1 MEGKR
6 SGLGVFVI
14 QGKRGAS
21 SQLVVNNLEQ
31 LLRTDRIYT
40 IKWRAGGPLR
50 CRSRSHRSG
59 GSTIRRYVRLA
70 RRYSIRHGRRIR
82 AIFRCVIRAFGR
94 WNRLRLLIKWRCHDA
109 LLSLSSS
116 ITSTE
121 EASPATVTVNPT
133 AMASRYRSLIIA
145 SLLIARFALRYI
157 ETSVWRCYYVRKLA
171 FCMHVSFIVDA

>member
-1 MEGKR
+1 M
-6 SGLGVFVI
+6 
-14 QGKRGAS
+14 
-21 SQLVVNNLEQ
+21 NNLEQ

-40 IKWRAGGPLR
+40 IEWRAGGLLR
-50 CRSRSHRSG
+50 CRSRSHRSSG
-59 GSTIRRYVRLA
+59 GPIRCYVWLA
-70 RRYSIRHGRRIR
+70 SRYSIRHGRRIVR

-121 EASPATVTVNPT
+121 EAIPATVTVNPT

-145 SLLIARFALRYI
+145 SLLIARVALRYI

-171 FCMHVSFIVDA
+171 FCIHVSFIVDA

>member
-1 MEGKR
+1 MEP
-6 SGLGVFVI
+6 
-14 QGKRGAS
+14 A
-21 SQLVVNNLEQ
+21 
-31 LLRTDRIYT
+31 
-40 IKWRAGGPLR
+40 
-50 CRSRSHRSG
+50 
-59 GSTIRRYVRLA
+59 
-70 RRYSIRHGRRIR
+70 
-82 AIFRCVIRAFGR
+82 
-94 WNRLRLLIKWRCHDA
+94 RLLIKWRCHDA

-171 FCMHVSFIVDA
+171 FCMHVSLLSMLDTAHEHPFRHRTYTDGIDHCRATRAGHTSADN

>member
-1 MEGKR
+1 
-6 SGLGVFVI
+6 
-14 QGKRGAS
+14 
-21 SQLVVNNLEQ
+21 
-31 LLRTDRIYT
+31 
-40 IKWRAGGPLR
+40 
-50 CRSRSHRSG
+50 
-59 GSTIRRYVRLA
+59 
-70 RRYSIRHGRRIR
+70 
-82 AIFRCVIRAFGR
+82 
-94 WNRLRLLIKWRCHDA
+94 LLIKWRCHDA

-157 ETSVWRCYYVRKLA
+157 ETSVWRCYYVRKFA